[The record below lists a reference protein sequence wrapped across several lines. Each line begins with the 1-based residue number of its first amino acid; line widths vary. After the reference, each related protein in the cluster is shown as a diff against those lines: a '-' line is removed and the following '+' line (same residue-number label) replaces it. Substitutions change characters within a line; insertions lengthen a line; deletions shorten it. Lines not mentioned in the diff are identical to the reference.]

1 MAEQLKLTIHANA
14 TTTPKIRAYIQAS
27 SKPVAELAREL
38 AVSETTIRRWRSRN
52 NVADRDSRPRR
63 VASSLS
69 PRDTAIVIALK
80 ASAGLTLDE
89 LLIVAR
95 KELGLRVSRSAL
107 RRCLQRHGLSLRDPA
122 VASTWTRAEVRLNDE
137 GSGPSLEFCVEWVRV
152 ASEQEGE
159 AVFSAV
165 VAVQRETG
173 MVELLRCND
182 GPSVEI
188 LQKLIVRI
196 TEQCPRLGRV
206 RLRIG
211 PKLRPM
217 LALDD

>member
-14 TTTPKIRAYIQAS
+14 TTTPKIRAYIQS
-27 SKPVAELAREL
+27 SNKPVAVLAREL
-38 AVSETTIRRWRSRN
+38 AVSETTIRRWRARS

-63 VASSLS
+63 VVSSLS
-69 PRDTAIVIALK
+69 PGHTAIVIALK

-107 RRCLQRHGLSLRDPA
+107 HRCLQRHGLSLRDPA
-122 VASTWTRAEVRLNDE
+122 VVSGWTRGVASLNEE
-137 GSGPSLEFCVEWVRV
+137 GSDPSLEIRVEWVRV

-159 AVFSAV
+159 ADFSAI

-173 MVELLRCND
+173 LIELIRCND
-182 GPSVEI
+182 VPSAEI

-196 TEQCPRLGRV
+196 TEQRPRLGRV

-211 PKLRPM
+211 PKLGPM
-217 LALDD
+217 LGLDD